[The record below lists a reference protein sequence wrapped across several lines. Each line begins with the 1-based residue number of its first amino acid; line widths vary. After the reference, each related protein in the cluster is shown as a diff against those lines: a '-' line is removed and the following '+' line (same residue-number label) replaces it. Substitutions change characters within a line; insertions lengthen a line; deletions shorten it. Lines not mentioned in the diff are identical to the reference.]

1 MKILIIEDDFSIASI
16 LKKQLEKWDYEVV
29 VAQDFSNL
37 TDFVAKEVPHL
48 ILLDITLPSYNGF
61 YWCQE
66 FRKITK
72 APIIFIS
79 SRKESMDIVM
89 AMQFGGD
96 DFIQKPFDLDVVV
109 AKIQAL
115 LRRSYTFTNAIEF
128 LSYQDVYLYLK
139 EATLVYHE
147 KTESLTK
154 TELLLME
161 PLFKAQGQIVKRED
175 LLDACWQGDNF
186 IDDNSLSVNIN
197 RLRKKCALL
206 DLDQFI
212 QTKKGIGYYLG
223 DSRNETE

>member
-1 MKILIIEDDFSIASI
+1 MKILIIEDDFTIASS
-16 LKKQLEKWDYEVV
+16 LKKQLEKWDYEVTI
-29 VAQDFSNL
+29 ADDFQNL
-37 TDFVAKEVPHL
+37 TDLVEQIQPHL

-96 DFIQKPFDLDVVV
+96 DFIQKPFDLEVVV
-109 AKIQAL
+109 AKVQAL

-128 LSYQDVYLYLK
+128 LSFDGVYLYLK
-139 EATLVYHE
+139 EATLVYQD

-161 PLFKAQGQIVKRED
+161 PLFKAQGQIVSRET
-175 LLDACWQGDNF
+175 LLNSCWQNENF

-197 RLRKKCALL
+197 RLRKKCSNLNL
-206 DLDQFI
+206 DNLI
-212 QTKKGIGYYLG
+212 QTKKGIGYYLVG
-223 DSRNETE
+223 ESHEAK